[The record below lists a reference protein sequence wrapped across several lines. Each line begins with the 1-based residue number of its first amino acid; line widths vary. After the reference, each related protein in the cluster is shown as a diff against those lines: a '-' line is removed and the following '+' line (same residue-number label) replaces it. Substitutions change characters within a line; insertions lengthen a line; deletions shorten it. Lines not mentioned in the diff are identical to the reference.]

1 MEKNII
7 CVFEDEREKQETVV
21 ICDNHN
27 LSERIFEKMDFEIDS
42 IMRKL

>member
-7 CVFEDEREKQETVV
+7 CVFDNESEKKEAVV
-21 ICDNHN
+21 IYDNHN